1 MSLNILSVLPDIN
14 STGVILQGA
23 VIVTFDQEIDVTT
36 YDESSFLLSAAP
48 ETPRVPPGGLV
59 GPVAPVTGTDYV
71 QGTFTFAIN
80 TAGATVA
87 TFVPARPMRPN
98 VKYTVLI
105 STAVQT
111 PGPSP
116 VPLSAN
122 YTWSF
127 VTGVL
132 NLTTP
137 PPQQPG
143 PGQVGR
149 IRKEDL
155 RISPRSSINND
166 LHQII
171 IEFPANINP
180 ASFDTNDIQVDL
192 EAFLQDL
199 DVTVPPILTK
209 AVTVS
214 GQTMTISLTF

>member
-1 MSLNILSVLPDIN
+1 MSLDYSCCLPKRSHFLRAYILSVLPDIN

-23 VIVTFDQEIDVTT
+23 IIVTFDQEIDVTT
-36 YDESSFLLSAAP
+36 YDESSFLLSAPA
-48 ETPRVPPGGLV
+48 ELPRIAPGGLV
-59 GPVAPVTGTDYV
+59 GSVAPVTGTDYV
-71 QGTFTFAIN
+71 AGTFSFALN
-80 TAGATVA
+80 STGATIA

-98 VKYTVLI
+98 IKYTVLI

-111 PGPSP
+111 PGSTP
-116 VPLSAN
+116 VTLSDN

-132 NLTTP
+132 NLTVP

-155 RISPRSSINND
+155 RVSPRSSINND
-166 LHQII
+166 LHQIV

-180 ASFDTNDIQVDL
+180 SSFNGGPGAHSATNSAKTSLAS
-192 EAFLQDL
+192 
-199 DVTVPPILTK
+199 
-209 AVTVS
+209 
-214 GQTMTISLTF
+214 ISSY

>member
-1 MSLNILSVLPDIN
+1 
-14 STGVILQGA
+14 
-23 VIVTFDQEIDVTT
+23 VTFDQEIDVTT
-36 YDESSFLLSAAP
+36 YDESSFLLSAPP

-71 QGTFTFAIN
+71 QGTFTFAVN
-80 TAGATVA
+80 TAGA

-132 NLTTP
+132 NP
-137 PPQQPG
+137 
-143 PGQVGR
+143 
-149 IRKEDL
+149 
-155 RISPRSSINND
+155 
-166 LHQII
+166 
-171 IEFPANINP
+171 IE
-180 ASFDTNDIQVDL
+180 
-192 EAFLQDL
+192 
-199 DVTVPPILTK
+199 
-209 AVTVS
+209 
-214 GQTMTISLTF
+214 